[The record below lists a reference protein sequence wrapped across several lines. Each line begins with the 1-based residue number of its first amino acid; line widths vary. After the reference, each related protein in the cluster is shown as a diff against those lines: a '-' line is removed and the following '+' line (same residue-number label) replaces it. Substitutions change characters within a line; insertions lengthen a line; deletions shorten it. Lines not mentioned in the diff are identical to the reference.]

1 MTTELEPN
9 ALARLAFWAKGMV
22 LIDDARQ
29 SWPGFSYGEGEW
41 RRLRELGGAVPGP
54 TYRMFVL
61 VNAAVFIAIAAFGI
75 GAVFIPL
82 ATLLFPVPAETSALK
97 FSMLLAGCS
106 LLIIGLGLP
115 LSLRAAAALVTG
127 EAIRT
132 SLAPALGDGALASKI
147 AWQIN
152 RITLVMCGLLVPGM
166 LIWITYDIHAGPLV
180 TALKWIA
187 IAAMGAS
194 TALGVRGR
202 RRSPAGTQPAGG
214 PKPSQGFVGDEK
226 SGGWSG

>member
-1 MTTELEPN
+1 MELEPN
-9 ALARLAFWAKGMV
+9 ALARLAFWAEGMV
-22 LIDDARQ
+22 RIDDAKQ
-29 SWPGFSYGEGEW
+29 SWPGFSYTEDEW
-41 RRLRELGGAVPGP
+41 RRLRALSSVVPGP
-54 TYRMFVL
+54 TYMMFVL
-61 VNAAVFIAIAAFGI
+61 VNAAVFIAIAAIGI
-75 GAVFIPL
+75 GAIFIPL
-82 ATLLFPVPAETSALK
+82 ATLLFPVPAETGALR

-106 LLIIGLGLP
+106 FLIIGLGLP
-115 LSLRAAAALVTG
+115 LSLRAAAALSTSAAMRTG
-127 EAIRT
+127 
-132 SLAPALGDGALASKI
+132 LAPSPGDGALAAKI

-202 RRSPAGTQPAGG
+202 RRNSAAQRELTGSET
-214 PKPSQGFVGDEK
+214 
-226 SGGWSG
+226 